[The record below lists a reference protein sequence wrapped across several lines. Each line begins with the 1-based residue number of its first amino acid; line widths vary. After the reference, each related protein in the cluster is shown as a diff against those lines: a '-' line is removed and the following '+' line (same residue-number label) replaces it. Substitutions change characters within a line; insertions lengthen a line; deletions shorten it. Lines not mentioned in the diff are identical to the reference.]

1 MSHAVLPI
9 EVNGLTTAINA
20 AVTSASAGISI
31 RSLGGTTLMISV
43 GTVAA
48 SAFPIFIMFGKENL
62 ASTLTSTTGFR
73 IPAGAVLRI
82 DVPMGAT
89 HLYHLRAAASD
100 SDISVLGCSGGL

>member
-20 AVTSASAGISI
+20 TVTNTSGAIAI
-31 RSLGGTTLMISV
+31 GGPTLMISV
-43 GTVAA
+43 GAIAA
-48 SAFPIFIMFGKENL
+48 SAFPIYIMFGKPNL
-62 ASTLTSTTGFR
+62 ASTLTSTTGFKL
-73 IPAGAVLRI
+73 PAGFVGRI

-100 SDISVLGCSGGL
+100 ADISVLSCSGGL